1 MDKMDALLREYF
13 LGPRLAAICP
23 FQKWMKRVVVGEF
36 QSASLGLYL
45 APAGHTDDLAQ
56 RASLKQGGQPEP
68 CKLLRRITG
77 EAGKCL
83 VGFADAAVFDHG
95 VTDQGI
101 IDYDAM
107 RQVAKAEKPKIVLA
121 GFSQGGAIGN
131 IRQLLY
137 GWNEAVLRQRGPC
150 PEALVPGPV
159 YRGMRDGHIVRFEE
173 IARCSTEVQ
182 DGILSILSERQIL
195 VPELDGE
202 RRVLFARAGF
212 NIVATSNTLD
222 QGVREMSA
230 ALKRRMNFETI
241 EPIPEV
247 GDEVEVVI
255 REASR
260 ALLGSGVSVTVAP
273 DIVEVLVTIF
283 HELRNG
289 QTVDGRSTDRLA
301 AAVMSTAEAVSVVH
315 AMGIHAYYYRD
326 GTMHAED
333 LVHFLVGASLKDNRE
348 DRRRL
353 RHYFDTEVALR
364 KASVWQ
370 VVYAHRELL

>member
-1 MDKMDALLREYF
+1 MGTELMSAPQAIASAVDLQRPPAETLFATELERLKSWDRGRVPPGWRLSPPALERFILGDAALGVSSKVVVPRALLT
-13 LGPRLAAICP
+13 RLIVA
-23 FQKWMKRVVVGEF
+23 
-36 QSASLGLYL
+36 L
-45 APAGHTDDLAQ
+45 ATNRGAM
-56 RASLKQGGQPEP
+56 
-68 CKLLRRITG
+68 
-77 EAGKCL
+77 L
-83 VGFADAAVFDHG
+83 VGVPGTAKSWLSELLAC
-95 VTDQGI
+95 GI
-101 IDYDAM
+101 SGDSTLT
-107 RQVAKAEKPKIVLA
+107 V
-121 GFSQGGAIGN
+121 QGGAIGN

-260 ALLGSGVSVTVAP
+260 ALLGSGVSVTVTP

-326 GTMHAED
+326 GNMHAED